1 MLTKWSREITLFVCS
16 WFFAR
21 FDARFNDF
29 EYLLL
34 NTVPHTHSS
43 NWVIAFAESPWLGV
57 LASFSDR
64 KVAIYKAISPLLCKC
79 TQLFFFLMRLLVL
92 GCISCRWVYT
102 YSTYNV
108 FLACAVLY
116 HFEQL
121 IVQPWERVGMKCLV
135 SCHDSFYCFN
145 HGGRGTTHWEVS
157 PREEG

>member
-1 MLTKWSREITLFVCS
+1 LSPHISCMGCCGCFPMLTKWSREITLFVCS

-102 YSTYNV
+102 YSTYLQRFFGMCCIV
-108 FLACAVLY
+108 PLRAIDRTAVGAGWYEMPCFL
-116 HFEQL
+116 
-121 IVQPWERVGMKCLV
+121 
-135 SCHDSFYCFN
+135 S
-145 HGGRGTTHWEVS
+145 
-157 PREEG
+157 